1 MLRAINIHQ
10 PQPKSRGVKKKP
22 QRWNTTCT
30 GCCFRLRLPGPFQF
44 FIFSEMW
51 ATKGSYSRWNVSSLC
66 SQTAKLF
73 TCIRNGKRKPLA
85 KHVQVVSLSG
95 RHAHCYQDK
104 LFLSFFCV
112 GFFLRVFGSFVL
124 MVESLYGQ
132 NNGFMLTTS
141 GCVSICQ
148 AQRKHFN
155 SASPGVIVFIF
166 FFFFLRKKLLSFFL
180 LGTNVVGSE
189 GRRTESLL
197 WYHHPLIIISLW
209 IHSVCV
215 CVW

>member
-1 MLRAINIHQ
+1 MRQCLRAINIHP
-10 PQPKSRGVKKKP
+10 PQPKSRGKKKKP
-22 QRWNTTCT
+22 TAVKHNLHRLLLPPPSSRSISILYFLWDVSNKRFIFTVK
-30 GCCFRLRLPGPFQF
+30 CFFLVLSIRLPTP
-44 FIFSEMW
+44 
-51 ATKGSYSRWNVSSLC
+51 
-66 SQTAKLF
+66 KLF

-124 MVESLYGQ
+124 VVESLYGQ

-180 LGTNVVGSE
+180 LGINVVGSE

-197 WYHHPLIIISLW
+197 WYHHPLIIISL
-209 IHSVCV
+209 
-215 CVW
+215 